1 MNFKKLSLLPKLSL
15 VKAGVTSGAS
25 RAVFLYKNDLP
36 LQFRHKKLLNRYK
49 WNAGRSS
56 TGRVV
61 V

>member
-1 MNFKKLSLLPKLSL
+1 MDFNKTSLAPKLSLLKSS
-15 VKAGVTSGAS
+15 VTSGAS
-25 RAVFLYKNDLP
+25 RAVMFYKNDLP
-36 LQFRHKKLLNRYK
+36 LQFTHKKLLNCYK